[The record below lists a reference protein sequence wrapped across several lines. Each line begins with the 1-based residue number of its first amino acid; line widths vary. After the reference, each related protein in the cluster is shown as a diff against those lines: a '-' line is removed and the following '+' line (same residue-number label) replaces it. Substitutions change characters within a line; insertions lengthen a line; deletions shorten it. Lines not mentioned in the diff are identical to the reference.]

1 MDTAD
6 AAALL
11 SPMLK
16 TARLGSNPKREPI
29 RVWARSGVER
39 LQLSSGG
46 TVVFKYAQEPFD
58 REHLALNLAARSG
71 LAVPRV
77 LAAQTAPGML
87 GMLLEDL
94 GQPIRD
100 ADQQD
105 AADCA
110 VSIHR
115 VFVVGAGWLP
125 RLDKTSL
132 ARLPARIAAR
142 AGRLDLPGQIADAA
156 NLLARHGQQL
166 AQGTDLPPYGF
177 CHSEF
182 HPTSVH
188 IGSHGRRLLD
198 FARAFVGPG
207 LLDLASW
214 PGTLTAPD
222 TKAVS
227 ALIDAYIEAGGPPET
242 AAPRGGMPA
251 ANWALGWHRIWISDW
266 YAEQIERGWAGD
278 EVTAWTDTISR
289 HLNEATALL
298 AT

>member
-11 SPMLK
+11 SPLLK

-29 RVWARSGVER
+29 RIWARSGVER

-58 REHLALNLAARSG
+58 REHLALSLAARG
-71 LAVPRV
+71 GVPVPRV
-77 LAAQTAPGML
+77 LAAQTGPGVV

-105 AADCA
+105 AANCA
-110 VSIHR
+110 VGIHR
-115 VFVVGAGWLP
+115 VVVTGAGWLP
-125 RLDKTSL
+125 RLDEIAL

-142 AGRLDLPGQIADAA
+142 AARLNLPSHITVTA
-156 NLLARHGQQL
+156 NFLDRHASHLAK
-166 AQGTDLPPYGF
+166 GTCLPPYGL

-214 PGTLTAPD
+214 SGTLTAPD
-222 TKAVS
+222 PRTVAT
-227 ALIDAYIEAGGPPET
+227 LISAYIKAGGPPE
-242 AAPRGGMPA
+242 AGSPRGGVPA
-251 ANWALGWHRIWISDW
+251 ANWALGWHRVWISDW

-278 EVTAWTDTISR
+278 EVIAWTDTIAR
-289 HLNEATALL
+289 HLNEAAVLL
-298 AT
+298 TT